1 MSDRTSTS
9 AKGHAMGE
17 GHVPDLD
24 QFEWYDDKTFCG
36 TGRATRGD
44 GEALGH
50 LVGAGDALVGFAPEV
65 VGGAR
70 KRMSMRIGGRAAI
83 GDAQFDS
90 TLGSFE
96 E

>member
-1 MSDRTSTS
+1 M
-9 AKGHAMGE
+9 
-17 GHVPDLD
+17 
-24 QFEWYDDKTFCG
+24 
-36 TGRATRGD
+36 
-44 GEALGH
+44 GH

-65 VGGAR
+65 VGGAG
-70 KRMSMRIGGRAAI
+70 KRMSMRIGGRAVI